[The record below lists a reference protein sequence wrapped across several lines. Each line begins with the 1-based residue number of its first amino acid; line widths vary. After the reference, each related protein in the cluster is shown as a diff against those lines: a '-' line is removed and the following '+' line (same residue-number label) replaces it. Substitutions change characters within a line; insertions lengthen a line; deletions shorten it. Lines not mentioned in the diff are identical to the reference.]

1 MTMRW
6 PEPLQCAETD
16 MTLELVFQQMLRFFL
31 LK

>member
-16 MTLELVFQQMLRFFL
+16 MTLELVFQQMLEGSSS
-31 LK
+31 